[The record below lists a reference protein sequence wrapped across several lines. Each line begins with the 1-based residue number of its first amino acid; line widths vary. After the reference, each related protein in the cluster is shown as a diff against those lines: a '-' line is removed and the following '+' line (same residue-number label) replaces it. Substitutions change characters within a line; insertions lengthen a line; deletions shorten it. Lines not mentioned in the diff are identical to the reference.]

1 MGLSQLSSVQ
11 PSSRTSSFCIRAF
24 VHFWWFAGLLV
35 TSVVCGNNET
45 DRLALLEF
53 KAKITHDPFGVF
65 SSWNDSIHFCQWR
78 GVTCGRRHQRVT
90 ALDLQSLKLVGS
102 ISPHIGNLSFLR
114 NISLQNNSFYNEIP
128 PEIGRLFR
136 LQGLSLFN
144 NTMSGKIPSNISGC
158 SNLVVLSVGSNQLV
172 GEIPMTLASMTKL
185 QIIAFH
191 LNNLTGNIPPFF
203 GNFSFL
209 VWLSAAENNLEG
221 IIPHSFGQLTKLTR
235 FLVAKNRLF
244 GTIPPSIFNLSSL
257 RQFDVGYN
265 QIHGRLP
272 SDIGIMLPNIE
283 LLSIATSQFIG
294 SIPVSIS
301 NASNLVKLDLGDNQ
315 LSGKVPSLEKLNR
328 ILLIFIQF
336 NNLGNGGENDLSF
349 LCSLSNATYLT
360 ELYINFNNF
369 GGELPKCI
377 GNLSTTL
384 ATLVL
389 NNNKIFG
396 KILIEIRN
404 LINLL
409 TLDMSQNKLSGNIP
423 LEIGM
428 LQNLQSMLLSTN
440 NFFGNIPPS
449 FGNLTNLIILHLD
462 QNNLQGNIPLSL
474 SNCRNLFSLNLANNN
489 LSGSIS
495 PQVIGLSFSPIFL
508 NLSSNQFTGV
518 FPMEVGNFKNLEELD
533 ISKNML
539 FGKIPTS
546 LGSCITLEYLYMGSN
561 FFQGI
566 IPLSFKSL
574 RGLQRLDL
582 SNNNLNG
589 QIPKFL
595 EIFVYLEYLNL
606 SYNHFEGEVPT
617 NGVFKNTSATFLEG
631 NGQLCGGI
639 PEFQLP
645 KCKYEES
652 NKRRLSLTLKLII
665 SISFAFFGVIL
676 VLSLL
681 LIYSL
686 RKKRKVNTIRGSQNL
701 LLSLSYQSLLNAT
714 DGFSSANLIGVG
726 SFGSVYKGS
735 LDQGGKVDMV
745 AVKVL
750 NLLRHGASK
759 SFIAECETQ
768 RNIRHRNLVK
778 LLTSCSSIDYQGHD
792 FKALVYE
799 FMENGN
805 LDEWLHPRDEALD
818 KTKNLSFLQRLN
830 IAIDVANALDY
841 LHHHCQTPI
850 IHCDLKPSNI
860 LLDDEMMGHVGDFGL
875 ARLLFDAT
883 QDFSVDQSSSIEVRG
898 TIGYTPPGIYHYH
911 LIKKVYQLYFLFP

>member
-1 MGLSQLSSVQ
+1 
-11 PSSRTSSFCIRAF
+11 
-24 VHFWWFAGLLV
+24 
-35 TSVVCGNNET
+35 
-45 DRLALLEF
+45 
-53 KAKITHDPFGVF
+53 
-65 SSWNDSIHFCQWR
+65 
-78 GVTCGRRHQRVT
+78 
-90 ALDLQSLKLVGS
+90 
-102 ISPHIGNLSFLR
+102 
-114 NISLQNNSFYNEIP
+114 
-128 PEIGRLFR
+128 
-136 LQGLSLFN
+136 
-144 NTMSGKIPSNISGC
+144 
-158 SNLVVLSVGSNQLV
+158 
-172 GEIPMTLASMTKL
+172 
-185 QIIAFH
+185 
-191 LNNLTGNIPPFF
+191 
-203 GNFSFL
+203 
-209 VWLSAAENNLEG
+209 
-221 IIPHSFGQLTKLTR
+221 
-235 FLVAKNRLF
+235 
-244 GTIPPSIFNLSSL
+244 
-257 RQFDVGYN
+257 
-265 QIHGRLP
+265 
-272 SDIGIMLPNIE
+272 
-283 LLSIATSQFIG
+283 
-294 SIPVSIS
+294 
-301 NASNLVKLDLGDNQ
+301 
-315 LSGKVPSLEKLNR
+315 
-328 ILLIFIQF
+328 
-336 NNLGNGGENDLSF
+336 
-349 LCSLSNATYLT
+349 
-360 ELYINFNNF
+360 
-369 GGELPKCI
+369 
-377 GNLSTTL
+377 
-384 ATLVL
+384 
-389 NNNKIFG
+389 
-396 KILIEIRN
+396 
-404 LINLL
+404 
-409 TLDMSQNKLSGNIP
+409 
-423 LEIGM
+423 
-428 LQNLQSMLLSTN
+428 MLLSTN

-759 SFIAECETQ
+759 SFIAECEAQ

-883 QDFSVDQSSSIEVRG
+883 QDFSVDQSSSIKVRG

>member
-1 MGLSQLSSVQ
+1 
-11 PSSRTSSFCIRAF
+11 
-24 VHFWWFAGLLV
+24 
-35 TSVVCGNNET
+35 
-45 DRLALLEF
+45 
-53 KAKITHDPFGVF
+53 
-65 SSWNDSIHFCQWR
+65 
-78 GVTCGRRHQRVT
+78 
-90 ALDLQSLKLVGS
+90 
-102 ISPHIGNLSFLR
+102 
-114 NISLQNNSFYNEIP
+114 
-128 PEIGRLFR
+128 
-136 LQGLSLFN
+136 
-144 NTMSGKIPSNISGC
+144 
-158 SNLVVLSVGSNQLV
+158 
-172 GEIPMTLASMTKL
+172 
-185 QIIAFH
+185 
-191 LNNLTGNIPPFF
+191 
-203 GNFSFL
+203 
-209 VWLSAAENNLEG
+209 
-221 IIPHSFGQLTKLTR
+221 
-235 FLVAKNRLF
+235 
-244 GTIPPSIFNLSSL
+244 
-257 RQFDVGYN
+257 
-265 QIHGRLP
+265 
-272 SDIGIMLPNIE
+272 MLPNIE

-369 GGELPKCI
+369 GGELPKGI

-396 KILIEIRN
+396 KILIEIGN

-449 FGNLTNLIILHLD
+449 FGNLTNLIILYLD

-639 PEFQLP
+639 SEFQLP

-686 RKKRKVNTIRGSQNL
+686 RKTRKVNTIRGSQNL
-701 LLSLSYQSLLNAT
+701 LLSLSYQSLLNVT

-759 SFIAECETQ
+759 SFIAECEAQ

-911 LIKKVYQLYFLFP
+911 LIKKVYQLYLLFP